1 MQYKRIEED
10 DFIGELIKDV
20 EDGTCI
26 SRPLINLR
34 YDRDFAGGT
43 MFFLPDNIDD
53 LVKFLFDLS
62 LGNSITYV
70 NRVYSDNPFKFCNP
84 TNPFLPKGRIYAYE
98 IYYRESQDGTT
109 NITAELIEHLY
120 RAFHQEDCK

>member
-1 MQYKRIEED
+1 MQYKKIEEE
-10 DFIGELIKDV
+10 DFIGELIKDI

-34 YDRDFAGGT
+34 YDWDYAGGT

-70 NRVYSDNPFKFCNP
+70 NRVYSDNPFRFQNHMELS
-84 TNPFLPKGRIYAYE
+84 NARIYAYE

>member
-1 MQYKRIEED
+1 MQYKKIEEE

-26 SRPLINLR
+26 SRPLINIR
-34 YDRDFAGGT
+34 PDRDFAGGT
-43 MFFLPDNIDD
+43 MFFLPDSIDD

-62 LGNSITYV
+62 FGNNITYV
-70 NRVYSDNPFKFCNP
+70 NRVYSDNPFRFLNP
-84 TNPFLPKGRIYAYE
+84 TESSKARIYAYE
-98 IYYRESQDGTT
+98 IYYRETLDGTT
-109 NITAELIEHLY
+109 NITVELIEHLY